1 MMPAT
6 QRTLR
11 LRRCT
16 GLHMMVAGL
25 LLALPAT
32 LFAQPMSGEITAA
45 CMQAMDETET
55 VCACIEDD
63 AAATLTTDQQ
73 TFLLA
78 LLTDDEALVRTLDDF
93 TNEDAQMVQNQMV
106 NAGLS
111 CLS

>member
-1 MMPAT
+1 M
-6 QRTLR
+6 RTLPP
-11 LRRCT
+11 LF
-16 GLHMMVAGL
+16 AI
-25 LLALPAT
+25 LLASATAPA
-32 LFAQPMSGEITAA
+32 LAQPMSGEITAA

-55 VCACIEDD
+55 ICACIEED

-78 LLTDDEALVRTLDDF
+78 LLTEDEALVRTLDGF

-111 CLS
+111 CLG

>member
-1 MMPAT
+1 
-6 QRTLR
+6 
-11 LRRCT
+11 
-16 GLHMMVAGL
+16 
-25 LLALPAT
+25 
-32 LFAQPMSGEITAA
+32 MSGEITAA

-55 VCACIEDD
+55 ICACIEED

-78 LLTDDEALVRTLDDF
+78 LLTEDEALVRTLDGF

-111 CLS
+111 CLG